1 MASSTSTWH
10 EAAKRGDFTELRRLL
25 RVDKSLV
32 CARDAQGRT
41 VLHCLAALE
50 LNTPERERQ
59 AGDMLTT
66 LLTFPGLDLDAAN
79 DAGHVPLHRACQ
91 SASRFALC
99 LVAAGANVE
108 AHTARERRTPLELC
122 RNAALR
128 DELVAAADTAGAAK
142 RKAATLEAASV
153 ARRTSVNNSVTT
165 AEHAAP
171 DTHREPTAASQ
182 HAQQAAPAAA
192 QPSAEPQPDAAPQPA
207 SLPEP
212 AAQADAAPGS
222 DADSRRRRLEQTP
235 IDEAACA
242 AWDRVATGLPNLDL
256 SEVTPLV
263 WRHPVPP
270 ALRQG
275 LWCAAVGATP
285 EVWGT
290 LAKTHGISLAALQGG
305 ASPHDVQAIDA
316 AVADLVMRRLLR
328 AAACVSGIFLARSVP
343 LGTLALF
350 VCSGDEHSALLL
362 LLALLRLTRGAQLDA
377 DAVTLHI
384 AKRRPDVVAAL
395 GPGGGGHSL
404 DFLLTVS
411 HTWHVS
417 PAREAL
423 VTTLRHW
430 LDVGFV
436 GTARL
441 EVLLRVWDVALLSN
455 SQHPWELLACV
466 ASRAVAASADDVAR
480 AGRTLGREAAVGRL
494 QAVRLT
500 GDPSALLAELKAAW
514 AQVDSAPSERL
525 DELAG
530 SGRVASPVVA
540 AAPDQMAV
548 AATHAQSL
556 ARAASDAMDAALLA
570 RWAQG
575 PKGSEALEALRGEAL
590 KLGAVS
596 QAALGDP
603 ARFADLPAALFEEL
617 ARSKDRALAEL
628 SAWEEE
634 VALKEPESF
643 FNRLAA
649 AHQGDFGDMLNG
661 SADKVKALVAVLDET
676 LLW

>member
-1 MASSTSTWH
+1 M
-10 EAAKRGDFTELRRLL
+10 
-25 RVDKSLV
+25 
-32 CARDAQGRT
+32 
-41 VLHCLAALE
+41 
-50 LNTPERERQ
+50 
-59 AGDMLTT
+59 
-66 LLTFPGLDLDAAN
+66 
-79 DAGHVPLHRACQ
+79 
-91 SASRFALC
+91 
-99 LVAAGANVE
+99 
-108 AHTARERRTPLELC
+108 
-122 RNAALR
+122 
-128 DELVAAADTAGAAK
+128 
-142 RKAATLEAASV
+142 
-153 ARRTSVNNSVTT
+153 
-165 AEHAAP
+165 
-171 DTHREPTAASQ
+171 
-182 HAQQAAPAAA
+182 
-192 QPSAEPQPDAAPQPA
+192 
-207 SLPEP
+207 
-212 AAQADAAPGS
+212 
-222 DADSRRRRLEQTP
+222 
-235 IDEAACA
+235 
-242 AWDRVATGLPNLDL
+242 
-256 SEVTPLV
+256 TPLV

-362 LLALLRLTRGAQLDA
+362 LLALLRLTCGAQLDA
-377 DAVTLHI
+377 DAVALHI

-423 VTTLRHW
+423 VATLRHW
-430 LDVGFV
+430 LDVAFV

-455 SQHPWELLACV
+455 SQHPGELLACV

-480 AGRTLGREAAVGRL
+480 AGRTLGREEAVGRL

-500 GDPSALLAELKAAW
+500 GDPSALLAELKATW

-525 DELAG
+525 EELAG
-530 SGRVASPVVA
+530 SGTRASPVVA

-556 ARAASDAMDAALLA
+556 ARAASDALDAALLA

-575 PKGSEALEALRGEAL
+575 PRGSEALEALRGEAL
-590 KLGAVS
+590 KVGAVP

-603 ARFADLPAALFEEL
+603 SRFADLPAALFEEL

-649 AHQGDFGDMLNG
+649 AHQGDFGDVLDG

>member
-1 MASSTSTWH
+1 MASTWH
-10 EAAKRGDFTELRRLL
+10 DAARRGDFTELRRLL
-25 RVDKSLV
+25 KVDKSLV

-66 LLTFPGLDLDAAN
+66 LLTFSGLDLDAAN

-108 AHTARERRTPLELC
+108 ARTARERRTPLELC

-128 DELVAAADTAGAAK
+128 DELMAAADTAGAAK
-142 RKAATLEAASV
+142 RKAVTQEAASL
-153 ARRTSVNNSVTT
+153 ARRTSVINNSSAPAAV
-165 AEHAAP
+165 EHA
-171 DTHREPTAASQ
+171 DTHREHREQ
-182 HAQQAAPAAA
+182 HAQQQGVPAVQ
-192 QPSAEPQPDAAPQPA
+192 QPSAEPQLGAAPLPA
-207 SLPEP
+207 SQPELSG
-212 AAQADAAPGS
+212 QAEAAPGN

-242 AWDRVATGLPNLDL
+242 AWDRVANGLPDLDL
-256 SEVTPLV
+256 GDVTPLV
-263 WRHPVPP
+263 WRHSVPP

-285 EVWGT
+285 EVWAT
-290 LAKTHGISLAALQGG
+290 LAETHGISLAALQGG
-305 ASPHDVQAIDA
+305 ASPDDVQAIDA
-316 AVADLVMRRLLR
+316 AVTDLVMRRLLR
-328 AAACVSGIFLARSVP
+328 AAACVSGTFLPRSVP

-350 VCSGDEHSALLL
+350 VCSGAEHSALLL

-377 DAVTLHI
+377 DAVALHI

-404 DFLLTVS
+404 DFMLTVS
-411 HTWHVS
+411 HTWHAS

-423 VTTLRHW
+423 VATLRHW
-430 LDVGFV
+430 LDAGFV

-441 EVLLRVWDVALLSN
+441 EVLLRLWDVALLSN
-455 SQHPWELLACV
+455 SQHPGELLACV
-466 ASRAVAASADDVAR
+466 AARAVAASADDVAR
-480 AGRTLGREAAVGRL
+480 AGRQLGREHAVGRL

-500 GDPSALLAELKAAW
+500 GDPSALLAELKATW
-514 AQVDSAPSERL
+514 AQVDSSPSERL
-525 DELAG
+525 EELAG
-530 SGRVASPVVA
+530 WGGVATGPVVA

-556 ARAASDAMDAALLA
+556 ARAASDALDAALLA

-575 PKGSEALEALRGEAL
+575 PKGSEALEALRGEAI
-590 KLGAVS
+590 KVGAVA
-596 QAALGDP
+596 QATLGDP
-603 ARFADLPAALFEEL
+603 SRFAHLPCALFEEL

-634 VALKEPESF
+634 VALKEPGSF

-649 AHQGDFGDMLNG
+649 AHQGDFGDVLDG